1 MITRELQNTL
11 NEAYS
16 EAMRRRHEFLTLEH
30 LLYAML
36 KEKTGREV
44 IENCGGDVSFISREL
59 EVYLKE
65 KIEQL
70 PKGKDG
76 LPEQTAT
83 FERAIERAQI
93 QAQSSGQTSIDSGH
107 LIAAMFHER
116 RSYAVY
122 LLEQAGISRL
132 DVLNYISHGISKIN
146 SDDADSDGDAV
157 APGGEANGRRKTN
170 PLEDFCVDLIAQAQE
185 NKIDPLIGREA
196 EVTRT
201 IQILCRRRKNNPI
214 YVGEPGVGKTAIA
227 EGLALKI
234 QRGEVPKQLLGAE
247 VFALDMGSLVA
258 GTKFRGEFEE
268 RLKGVLKALKAKPG
282 VILFIDEIHSIV
294 KAGAV
299 EGGSMD
305 ASNLLKPALASGELR
320 CIGSTTHSE
329 YKSAFEKDKALARRF
344 QKIDVTEPSIADTI
358 KILKG
363 LQGHYEEFHG
373 VKYTDDAIIAA
384 AELAG
389 KHINDRFLP
398 DKAIDVIDEV
408 GATVKLLD
416 EESRPERTVTSED
429 VEATVARMAKIP
441 PKTVTGSD
449 KDRLRNLESEL
460 KKFIYGQD
468 HAVEQLVNAI
478 KVSRSGLGSP
488 TKPIGSF
495 LFSGPT
501 GVGKTELSKQLAK
514 VLGVNFLRFDMSEYM
529 EKHTVSRLIGAP
541 PGYVGFDQGGILTDA
556 VSKTPHAVVVLD
568 EIEKAHPDLFNILLQ
583 VMDHATLTDNTGKKA
598 DFRNVILIMTTNAG
612 ARDMM
617 GDNIGFQRAVVKDD
631 GPKHVSDA
639 EKEKSIARGESNN
652 QGFGMGMGRGAIERT
667 FSPEFRNRLDAW
679 IAFNPLTY
687 KDILRVVD
695 KFINEVKEQLIDK
708 KVTMKLSEDARTWFA
723 DKGFDKQYGA
733 RPMARLI
740 KQKIRERL
748 ADELIFGVLEHGGK
762 VFVDVQDGEFKIDCQ
777 KAEKDDA
784 DDFEEEAGKPLT
796 KPESKPDSKP
806 SEKPHPKP
814 EPHEPGVS
822 EPVKM
827 PKKVAEKES

>member
-146 SDDADSDGDAV
+146 SDDSGADPDAV
-157 APGGEANGRRKTN
+157 APGADGGRRKTN
-170 PLEDFCVDLIAQAQE
+170 PLEDFCVDLIEQAQK

-247 VFALDMGSLVA
+247 VYALDMGSLVA

-282 VILFIDEIHSIV
+282 VILFIDEIHTIV
-294 KAGAV
+294 KAGSV

-373 VKYTDDAIIAA
+373 VTYTDDAIIAA

-416 EESRPERTVTSED
+416 EELRPKRIVTSED
-429 VEATVARMAKIP
+429 VETTVARMAKIP

-468 HAVEQLVNAI
+468 HAIEQLVNAI

-556 VSKTPHAVVVLD
+556 INKTPHAVVVLD

-617 GDNIGFQRAVVKDD
+617 GDNIGFQRASVKDE
-631 GPKHVSDA
+631 GPKQVSDA
-639 EKEKSIARGESNN
+639 EREKSIARGESNN

-695 KFINEVKEQLIDK
+695 KFINEVKEQLIEK

-777 KAEKDDA
+777 KSENDDDEA
-784 DDFEEEAGKPLT
+784 FESEAAKPL
-796 KPESKPDSKP
+796 
-806 SEKPHPKP
+806 
-814 EPHEPGVS
+814 
-822 EPVKM
+822 
-827 PKKVAEKES
+827 EKES